1 MAKKISEAKERDE
14 PKELDEAKES
24 DLFSSSK
31 HLDFKFEEQPTEES
45 AGIKLLKQNEY
56 DAAPKVVKMQVSLVE
71 VNNAATI
78 LNGWFATAEEER
90 ESGHIQI
97 MEEEAYAVLAAQFSM
112 RKSKSLVMS
121 LCHWRRMVMQKS
133 SVVGE
138 SKCFV
143 LAKP

>member
-1 MAKKISEAKERDE
+1 
-14 PKELDEAKES
+14 
-24 DLFSSSK
+24 
-31 HLDFKFEEQPTEES
+31 
-45 AGIKLLKQNEY
+45 
-56 DAAPKVVKMQVSLVE
+56 VE
-71 VNNAATI
+71 VNNAAII

-90 ESGHIQI
+90 ETGNLQI
-97 MEEEAYAVLAAQFSM
+97 MEEDAYALLAAQFNM
-112 RKSKSLVMS
+112 RKSKSLLMS